1 MDKTDLCQVSIGQ
14 LESQCARGLASHEIN
29 VFTSNSS
36 GVRVDHK
43 LKRLKRLKP
52 LKRHFLDQDLKILES
67 SCGGTLRLDPF
78 CDWLLLAAQLLWQFP
93 VASRSWDVLRCAE
106 VQYAAFWLRRNTWP
120 KLQWFLDKAEVNPG
134 DIIAHCHMYIHIE
147 STVYKEI
154 KQ

>member
-43 LKRLKRLKP
+43 LKRLKRLK
-52 LKRHFLDQDLKILES
+52 RHFLDQDLKILES

-93 VASRSWDVLRCAE
+93 AASRSWDVLRCAE
-106 VQYAAFWLRRNTWP
+106 MCWGSVCS
-120 KLQWFLDKAEVNPG
+120 FLAPQKYLAEASVIFG
-134 DIIAHCHMYIHIE
+134 QSRSE
-147 STVYKEI
+147 SWRYNSTLPHVHTYWI
-154 KQ
+154 YSI